1 MNVFVQSGR
10 LSAVGYDFLFRRAYA
25 FCASLL
31 AYSLFFLNPFAAN
44 AFSAHSGFSFLKI
57 AQEPS
62 AASGNAAK
70 LHATQSQTN
79 DAAIGKTVLAKV
91 GAESITYKTL
101 EEAYRKNV
109 NNKSVALSSL
119 PADSAKD
126 FLNLYINY
134 RLKVMDAKARGFHK
148 KPEIENEIRQN
159 RAMLAAPYL
168 FERTLTNPRV
178 DISLERRKWQFQ
190 VWLIFVKI
198 NNDDTAAAYKRA
210 VLMLQALNK
219 GADFRTMAKDSSD
232 DEFFRSTSGV
242 LPMIT
247 SDRIVR
253 EIEDV
258 VFQMRVGEIY
268 PKPVR
273 SNLGVPGYYIVK
285 LAAMEPRLAVRGRY
299 IMLKPVLRQSS
310 IPMPMLPD
318 DSTALHKRADSIV
331 GLIRDGLDFAEAA
344 KRFSE
349 DAYGQYGGIFPAYY
363 TQTTGYING
372 LRTRFPEKVEE
383 WLFAKERKNG
393 DMSGVIATPAGMYI
407 VRRDS
412 SQIGGDD
419 REEIKRF
426 YKRVH
431 FESDKKAFLDSVKKA
446 RKYVLNAKVLDAFL
460 SAVDTTRPSFDTL
473 EQAKISAKLRKE
485 TLCKMN
491 GFTLSVAAFGDSLLR
506 RSDLR
511 GFSLTQQ
518 GMKQAVDKIMETA
531 VVNILI
537 TTMERDYPEFASLMR
552 EFEDGILIF
561 RIEEE
566 EIWSKMKFDTAR
578 ARQYYEPRKEQ
589 YKTQEMYDFSEIWVE
604 SDSLANALAKR
615 LQAVG
620 KNNAALFDSL
630 AATFTE
636 RSGYKERK
644 GRWDVMPATE
654 FTIPAELKSR
664 KAAVGDVVGPFKFQ
678 GAWSI
683 VRYNEF
689 FPVRQ
694 KTFEE
699 AIPDFAAQF
708 QDSVQKELTQQWLD
722 RLRKKYTVTVEQT
735 NFSSIWK

>member
-1 MNVFVQSGR
+1 MNVFVKLGR
-10 LSAVGYDFLFRRAYA
+10 LSAGYGFRFHRAHA
-25 FCASLL
+25 LCAVLL
-31 AYSLFFLNPFAAN
+31 AYSSFFLNSFAV
-44 AFSAHSGFSFLKI
+44 
-57 AQEPS
+57 
-62 AASGNAAK
+62 NAAGASP
-70 LHATQSQTN
+70 LLGFAQTAGAPQMASKPPA
-79 DAAIGKTVLAKV
+79 DGRTVLAKV
-91 GAESITYKTL
+91 GSESITYKTL

-109 NNKSVALSSL
+109 NNKNVTLSSL
-119 PADSAKD
+119 PADSVKD

-159 RAMLAAPYL
+159 RAILAAPYL
-168 FERTLTNPRV
+168 FERRLTNPRV
-178 DISLERRKWQFQ
+178 ELSLERRKRQFQ
-190 VWLIFVKI
+190 VWLIFTKI
-198 NNDDTAAAYKRA
+198 NDDTAAAYKRS
-210 VLMLQALNK
+210 VSMLQALNK
-219 GADFRTMAKDSSD
+219 GADFRAMAKDSSD

-247 SDRIVR
+247 SDRVVR

-285 LAAMEPRLAVRGRY
+285 LTAMEPRLAVRGRY
-299 IMLKPVLRQSS
+299 ILLKPILRQSS
-310 IPMPMLPD
+310 IPMPMLAE
-318 DSTALHKRADSIV
+318 DSTALQKRADSV
-331 GLIRDGLDFAEAA
+331 LGLIRGGLDFAEAA

-349 DAYGQYGGIFPAYY
+349 DGYGQYGGIFPAYY
-363 TQTTGYING
+363 TQTTGYVNG
-372 LRTRFPEKVEE
+372 LRARFPEKVEE
-383 WLFAKERKNG
+383 WLFAKERANG
-393 DMSGVIATPAGMYI
+393 DMSGVLATPAGMFI

-419 REEIKRF
+419 REELKRF

-431 FESDKKAFLDSVKKA
+431 FEADKQAFLDSVKQA
-446 RKYVLNAKVLDAFL
+446 RKYVLNAKALNGFL
-460 SAVDTTRPSFDTL
+460 SAVDTTRPSFDSAQ
-473 EQAKISAKLRKE
+473 QAKLPAKLRKE
-485 TLCKMN
+485 ALCKMN
-491 GFTLSVAAFGDSLLR
+491 GFTLSVASFGDSLLR
-506 RSDLR
+506 RADLR
-511 GFSLTQQ
+511 GFSLTRQ
-518 GMKQAVDKIMETA
+518 GMTQAIDKIMETA
-531 VVNILI
+531 VVNIL
-537 TTMERDYPEFASLMR
+537 TATMERDYPDFAALMR

-561 RIEEE
+561 RIEEQ

-578 ARQYYEPRKEQ
+578 ARQYYEPRKER
-589 YKTQEMYDFSEIWVE
+589 YKTQELYDFSEIWVE

-615 LQAVG
+615 LQAAG

-630 AATFTE
+630 AANFTE

-644 GRWDVMPATE
+644 GKWDAMPATE
-654 FTIPAELKSR
+654 FTIPAELKNR
-664 KAAVGDVVGPFKFQ
+664 KAVPGDVVGPFKFQ
-678 GAWSI
+678 GAWSV

-708 QDSVQKELTQQWLD
+708 QDNVQKELTQQWLD
-722 RLRKKYTVTVEQT
+722 RLRKEYAVTVEQT